1 MLLTRLLIRM
11 LLMWLLKK
19 VLLMWLLKR
28 VLLILVYEVTD
39 MVTVKRLDGI
49 AHNVISDKKN
59 VADMH
64 SRCRISEGSDLE
76 TAWNKMFVAYEK
88 KYKDD
93 TIELKGLIR
102 GELPADLPSIQR
114 FLLVLFPVSLVLG
127 SVLFFG
133 VIMGSFRSKE
143 DDVNRISTSI
153 FVSNFPDSFSA
164 KDLFSSCKKFGHVV
178 DSYIPLKRTKEGNM
192 AGHMDTPA
200 IVLDEECVN
209 SIDLLTSLMGR
220 VKEFASL
227 TNLKTALLNEGFVDL
242 TVRYLGELWVLLE
255 FSSSKTK
262 EAFRDNVRV
271 GLWFSDLR
279 KASLDIH
286 PDGRIVWVEVE
297 GISLKLWTVNTFRRI
312 ANKWGDLID
321 VGDMNENCL
330 HSKRVPGWF
339 PILYGGFP
347 NMEEQSID
355 GSMEDV
361 NKVNNEGNDGV
372 NSDIDEVPET
382 VFDNSSGLK
391 DEQNFVNGN
400 VDEEIRVDEGVSD
413 NMKSKG
419 DKVESMNTGR
429 VKKSEAPRSGG
440 SFLNLMEEVVKVGL
454 AQKAKKDWVRELC
467 VKNKVNFL
475 AIQETKKEKI
485 DLFNVR
491 RCWGNCT
498 FDHLHSNSVG
508 NSGGILCVWD
518 PNAFRK
524 SNYTISDYFVII
536 RGVWIKSGIDL
547 LIIAVYAPHDSRD
560 KQMLWDYLV
569 HVINQW
575 HGEAIIMGDFNE
587 VRYKSDRFGSNF
599 NVQGAGAFNSFIVNA
614 GLEEVPLGGSA
625 FTWCH
630 KSASKMS
637 KLDRFFVSNNLFN
650 TCPHISAITLD
661 RYLSDHRPILLRETD
676 FDFGPVP
683 FRFFHH
689 WLELEGFTKFV
700 SETWNIAP
708 VDTSNGM
715 RNMMGKLKFLKSK
728 IRVWV
733 KSNRCERKVLSDNL
747 KEELRLVDEAIDK
760 GSGTDEVVQKRVQ
773 VLNSLRK
780 IDQMHVMDMAQKTK
794 IKWSIEGDENSSF
807 FHGMRAIIEMCYPRS
822 LSSEQRDEIER
833 EVTKEEL
840 KTAVW
845 DCGTDKSPGPDGY
858 TFGFYRKFWS
868 IIKNDVY
875 AAVKHFFNH
884 GDIPAGC
891 NASFIAL
898 IPKIAD
904 ANLVKDF
911 RPISLIG
918 STYKIIA
925 KILANRLVVVLGDIV
940 NEAQSAFI
948 AGR

>member
-1 MLLTRLLIRM
+1 MGVSVSLRGGVQVDCGGKTSGKKCRENKTYPQGGYAELLASSHGIGTQNPRANHTRPRAKPSRLWGGVSFILIAIFN
-11 LLMWLLKK
+11 LSLSGSK
-19 VLLMWLLKR
+19 VLGFR
-28 VLLILVYEVTD
+28 FILVFCVT
-39 MVTVKRLDGI
+39 I
-49 AHNVISDKKN
+49 
-59 VADMH
+59 
-64 SRCRISEGSDLE
+64 
-76 TAWNKMFVAYEK
+76 Y
-88 KYKDD
+88 
-93 TIELKGLIR
+93 
-102 GELPADLPSIQR
+102 PDLPSIQR

-178 DSYIPLKRTKEGNM
+178 DSYIPLKRTKEGKRFGFVRFINVFNVDRLVNNLCTIWVGRLKLHANIARFQRAPLNKKNSPVMSNGEVRRGADNSSRLNGGNMGSGKSYVKVVKASNM

-209 SIDLLTSLMGR
+209 SIDLSTSLMGR

-262 EAFRDNVRV
+262 EAFRDNVGV
-271 GLWFSDLR
+271 GSWFSELR

-297 GISLKLWTVNTFRRI
+297 GIPLKLWTVNTFRRI
-312 ANKWGDLID
+312 AKKWGDLID
-321 VGDMNENCL
+321 AGDMNENCL
-330 HSKRVPGWF
+330 HSKRICLFTKSHSNIFETFKIILQGKVFWIRAKEVPGWV
-339 PILYGGFP
+339 PDLLEDSEY
-347 NMEEQSID
+347 EEQSVD

-391 DEQNFVNGN
+391 GDKSDDPFGLYSLLNKNAKVTKDKIHSPIYPPGFTPDNEANTKCDMGENFVNGN

-485 DLFNVR
+485 YLFNVR
-491 RCWGNCT
+491 RCWGNYT
-498 FDHLHSNSVG
+498 FDHLHCNSVG
-508 NSGGILCVWD
+508 NSGIILYVWD
-518 PNAFRK
+518 PNAFLK
-524 SNYTISDYFVII
+524 SNYKISDYFVII

-575 HGEAIIMGDFNE
+575 HGETIIMGDFNE
-587 VRYKSDRFGSNF
+587 VRYKFDRFGSNF

-625 FTWCH
+625 FTC
-630 KSASKMS
+630 
-637 KLDRFFVSNNLFN
+637 
-650 TCPHISAITLD
+650 AITLD
-661 RYLSDHRPILLRETD
+661 RYLSDYRPILLRETD

-683 FRFFHH
+683 F
-689 WLELEGFTKFV
+689 
-700 SETWNIAP
+700 
-708 VDTSNGM
+708 
-715 RNMMGKLKFLKSK
+715 
-728 IRVWV
+728 
-733 KSNRCERKVLSDNL
+733 
-747 KEELRLVDEAIDK
+747 
-760 GSGTDEVVQKRVQ
+760 
-773 VLNSLRK
+773 
-780 IDQMHVMDMAQKTK
+780 
-794 IKWSIEGDENSSF
+794 
-807 FHGMRAIIEMCYPRS
+807 
-822 LSSEQRDEIER
+822 
-833 EVTKEEL
+833 
-840 KTAVW
+840 
-845 DCGTDKSPGPDGY
+845 
-858 TFGFYRKFWS
+858 
-868 IIKNDVY
+868 
-875 AAVKHFFNH
+875 
-884 GDIPAGC
+884 
-891 NASFIAL
+891 
-898 IPKIAD
+898 
-904 ANLVKDF
+904 
-911 RPISLIG
+911 
-918 STYKIIA
+918 
-925 KILANRLVVVLGDIV
+925 
-940 NEAQSAFI
+940 
-948 AGR
+948 